1 MINAPRRYTCTKNM
15 YIDINTYFL
24 SQYCFHHYSM
34 NTHNCWFH
42 CCVYMYLPME
52 VNRNRKVFT
61 GTYIYIY
68 DHCLWVYTVIYW
80 TLLNPQ
86 KLMSRNINETT
97 VCSCTSIF
105 CCDLLLTYPGDSS
118 WSRKDY
124 HWHIYSSHWEPRNHS
139 TKQFILIVWNLNCT
153 IA

>member
-1 MINAPRRYTCTKNM
+1 M

-24 SQYCFHHYSM
+24 SKYCFLHYSM

-61 GTYIYIY
+61 GTLVHIWSLPMSLYSHI
-68 DHCLWVYTVIYW
+68 
-80 TLLNPQ
+80 LNFTKSTKIDVQGILMKPQ
-86 KLMSRNINETT
+86 YALG
-97 VCSCTSIF
+97 TSIF